1 MTKVSNTKA
10 NLRKLLTE
18 LYVAVLAHIPL
29 EGEAPDPTI
38 PVSATAWENLCDT
51 VLDAG
56 EGREFEP
63 LVLPWPPTDHNEGN
77 S

>member
-1 MTKVSNTKA
+1 MTKVTNTEE

-38 PVSATAWENLCDT
+38 PVSATAWESLCDT
-51 VLDAG
+51 VLG
-56 EGREFEP
+56 CG
-63 LVLPWPPTDHNEGN
+63 
-77 S
+77 